1 MIPAGEL
8 EARVNALSW
17 VHRIDLG
24 HGIVTPGTWTT
35 PKLILEAFANMDFAG
50 AKVLDIGCWDGLWS
64 FEAEKR
70 GAHEVYATDLL
81 SQRHGTSETLLL
93 AREAL
98 GSHIRYYPSL
108 SVYDIDSLGVCD
120 FDIVLF
126 SGVYY
131 HLKHP
136 LKALAGIRKTMASGG
151 TLLIEGEV
159 LRGPRTSYARFFYHD
174 SFHSDFSNWWVPT
187 LPCLRDWV
195 QSSYFEIQREYSE
208 SLLAGGLRVTAR
220 RCIEALRYGGVP
232 ARHLILASAVE
243 RRDPGYLYRDEELGI
258 FDHAT

>member
-1 MIPAGEL
+1 MISAVEL

-24 HGIVTPGTWTT
+24 RGIVTPGTWST
-35 PKLILEAFANMDFAG
+35 PNLILDAFTNLNFAG

-70 GAHEVYATDLL
+70 GAREVHATDLL

-98 GSHIRYYPSL
+98 GSRVRYYPSL
-108 SVYDIDSLGVCD
+108 SAYEIESLGMRD

-136 LKALAGIRKTMASGG
+136 LRALAGIRKVMASDG

-159 LRGPRTSYARFFYHD
+159 LRGPRTSYARFFYRD
-174 SFHSDFSNWWVPT
+174 SFHRDFSNWWVPT

-195 QSSYFEIQREYSE
+195 RSCYFDIQREYSE

-220 RCIEALRYGGVP
+220 RCIEVLRYGGVA
-232 ARHLILASAVE
+232 ARHLILASTVE
-243 RRDPGYLYRDEELGI
+243 RKDPRYLYRDEELGA
-258 FDHAT
+258 FDLGT

>member
-1 MIPAGEL
+1 
-8 EARVNALSW
+8 V
-17 VHRIDLG
+17 
-24 HGIVTPGTWTT
+24 IV
-35 PKLILEAFANMDFAG
+35 EAFANLNFAG

-70 GAHEVYATDLL
+70 GAREVYATDLL

-98 GSHIRYYPSL
+98 GSRIQYYPSL
-108 SVYDIDSLGVCD
+108 SAYEIESVGVRD

-136 LKALAGIRKTMASGG
+136 LRALAGIRKVMASGG

-159 LRGPRTSYARFFYHD
+159 LRGPRTSYARFFYRD
-174 SFHSDFSNWWVPT
+174 SFHRDLSNWWVPT

-195 QSSYFEIQREYSE
+195 QSSYFEIKNEYPE
-208 SLLAGGLRVTAR
+208 SLLAGGSRVIAR
-220 RCIEALRYGGVP
+220 RCVEALRYGGVS

-243 RRDPGYLYRDEELGI
+243 RKDPRYLYRDEELGD
-258 FDHAT
+258 FDRRPDRLSAGTLASLS